1 MNKPGV
7 KEYREYCPPGVKHV
21 IASGGSAWIGEV
33 DESTVLKYPLA
44 PDNTDV
50 VSWLETERKLLEFVG
65 HHEHIIKVKGC
76 TENGWLYLERA
87 TNGNLDDYYLRPAY
101 PHPSPSLEQ
110 RIAWCREI
118 AEAVAWVHSRG
129 VIHCDIQP
137 RNILLDEGL
146 RTKLADFQG
155 RHVPENGTVL
165 LDGWSSEPCRFYCPR
180 RDPFDADVQTDLFA
194 LGCTIYFIMMRHAL
208 FPDIADGEAGWFEKI
223 EYRLSTQQFSDDT
236 HSCSDITRKCLY
248 KEYDSADDLLLDLE
262 IVREVLFNA
271 DCD

>member
-7 KEYREYCPPGVKHV
+7 KEYREYCPPGVKPV

-33 DESTVLKYPLA
+33 DETTVLKYPIA

-50 VSWLETERKLLEFVG
+50 SWLEMERKLLEIVG
-65 HHEHIIKVKGC
+65 HHEHIIVKGC

-87 TNGNLDDYYLRPAY
+87 TNGDLDDYYLRPAY
-101 PHPSPSLEQ
+101 PHPPPSLEQ
-110 RIAWCREI
+110 RIAWWCREI
-118 AEAVAWVHSRG
+118 AEAFAWVHSGG

-137 RNILLDEGL
+137 RNILLDDGL

-155 RHVPENGTVL
+155 KHVSENGTVL

-180 RDPFDADVQTDLFA
+180 RDPIDADVQTDLFA
-194 LGCTIYFIMMRHAL
+194 LGYTIYFIHVGHAV
-208 FPDIADGEAGWFEKI
+208 FPDIADGEAGCFEKV
-223 EYRLSTQQFSDDT
+223 EYTLATQRFPEDT
-236 HSCSDITRKCLY
+236 HACSEITRKCWH

-262 IVREVLFNA
+262 IVREGMFDA